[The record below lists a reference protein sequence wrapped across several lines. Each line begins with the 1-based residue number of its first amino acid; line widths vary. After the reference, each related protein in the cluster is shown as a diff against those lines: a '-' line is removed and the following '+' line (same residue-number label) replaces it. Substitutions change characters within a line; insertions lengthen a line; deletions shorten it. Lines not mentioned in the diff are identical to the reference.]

1 MSRTNIIMA
10 VILMALAGMIA
21 FQQFSVKKKV
31 EKSIEQESV
40 KLFDTLD
47 TSSIKSIS
55 IGNLQKGEKVTLTKN
70 GDSWEVKDKNCKA
83 ESSSVERIISE
94 LPRIRLGR
102 KLDDWKPEYM
112 TKYGFDKGIEI
123 EFNGSTFMLGEQ
135 KGIETPLKKDNA
147 LYLSPFSEKFI
158 FTKYDGSW
166 CEKVEQPASSA
177 EPAPA
182 PATPIAPPKL
192 LKENKAVKEGKKQQ

>member
-1 MSRTNIIMA
+1 MSKTNMIVA
-10 VILMALAGMIA
+10 VILIALAGMIA

-31 EKSIEQESV
+31 ERNIEQESV
-40 KLFDTLD
+40 KLFDALD

-55 IGNLQKGEKVTLTKN
+55 IGDLQKGEKVTLTKN

-83 ESSSVERIISE
+83 DPDSVERIISE

-112 TKYGFDKGIEI
+112 TKYGFDKGIEV
-123 EFNGSTFMLGEQ
+123 EFNGGTFMLGTQ
-135 KGIETPLKKDNA
+135 KGIETPLKKDNS
-147 LYLSPFSEKFI
+147 LYLSPFNEKFI
-158 FTKYDGSW
+158 FTKYDGNW

-192 LKENKAVKEGKKQQ
+192 LKENKAVKEGKKQP